1 MSLRRETSFFRIRN
15 NISNAFVCLSVYI
28 KKIYTD
34 VFERSLRSDERNQFL
49 YIVTKPFTVRISII
63 YSEMYMSIYIY
74 NI

>member
-28 KKIYTD
+28 KKIYTN
-34 VFERSLRSDERNQFL
+34 VCEWSLRNKARNQFL

-63 YSEMYMSIYIY
+63 YSKMYMSVDI
-74 NI
+74 

>member
-34 VFERSLRSDERNQFL
+34 VCKWSLRSVARNQFL
-49 YIVTKPFTVRISII
+49 YLVTKPFTVRISII
-63 YSEMYMSIYIY
+63 YSLMYINVIIY
-74 NI
+74 NY

>member
-34 VFERSLRSDERNQFL
+34 VCERSLRSVTRNQFL

-63 YSEMYMSIYIY
+63 YSEMYMSVYIY

>member
-1 MSLRRETSFFRIRN
+1 MLSMSLRRETSFFRIRN

-49 YIVTKPFTVRISII
+49 YLVTKPFTVLISII
-63 YSEMYMSIYIY
+63 YSLMYISVTI
-74 NI
+74 

>member
-34 VFERSLRSDERNQFL
+34 ACKRNLWSVARNQFL
-49 YIVTKPFTVRISII
+49 YLVTKPFTVLISII
-63 YSEMYMSIYIY
+63 YSLMYISVII
-74 NI
+74 

>member
-34 VFERSLRSDERNQFL
+34 VFERSLRSEERNQFL
-49 YIVTKPFTVRISII
+49 YLVTKPFTVLINII
-63 YSEMYMSIYIY
+63 YSLMYISVIIY
-74 NI
+74 NY

>member
-1 MSLRRETSFFRIRN
+1 MSPRRETSFFRIRN

-34 VFERSLRSDERNQFL
+34 VCERSLRSVARNQFL

-63 YSEMYMSIYIY
+63 YNEANNVSGM
-74 NI
+74 